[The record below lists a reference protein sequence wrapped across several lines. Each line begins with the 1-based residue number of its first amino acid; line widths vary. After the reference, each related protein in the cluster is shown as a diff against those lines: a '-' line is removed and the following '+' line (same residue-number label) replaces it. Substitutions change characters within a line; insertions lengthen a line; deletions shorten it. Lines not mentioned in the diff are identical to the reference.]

1 MSNARDKTSHKP
13 KVDVEGYSSATVL
26 AFDPGGTTGWC
37 AMSVPARILNYDPN
51 DVDFSVDLG
60 MQSLEWMDYISFSH
74 GQIDCMTMTFEDA
87 EHTVK
92 RHNGLSIG
100 AENRGVHKMISLA
113 KDFDFPPIVLE
124 DFILD
129 FKKADMKRETLSPVR
144 LISMFSYG
152 LDLLNMEGDPMP
164 PIFIQSRSNVKT
176 TATDQRLKNWG
187 LYDRNSGNH
196 ARDAT
201 RHAAYFLRG
210 CRGGS
215 FEAAQKRHDAWPDL
229 FPDPYTLFPHK
240 KPPKERK
247 PQPPGERIHL

>member
-1 MSNARDKTSHKP
+1 MVSDARDETFHKSKAP
-13 KVDVEGYSSATVL
+13 WGRHEQSVATVL

-37 AMSVPARILNYDPN
+37 AMGIPKLALFPTSD
-51 DVDFSVDLG
+51 DE
-60 MQSLEWMDYISFSH
+60 SLEWMDYIQFSH
-74 GQIDCMTMTFEDA
+74 GQIDCMTMTFEEA
-87 EHTVK
+87 EHNVK

-100 AENRGVHKMISLA
+100 AENRGVSKMIDLTVEYN
-113 KDFDFPPIVLE
+113 FPAIVLE

-152 LDLLNMEGDPMP
+152 LQIIIKKDQRP
-164 PIFIQSRSNVKT
+164 PIFIQGRSNVKT
-176 TATDQRLKNWG
+176 TATDERLKNWG

-215 FEAAQKRHDAWPDL
+215 FEAAQKRHDAWPHL
-229 FPDPYTLFPHK
+229 FPDPYTIFPNK
-240 KPPKERK
+240 KRPKERK
-247 PQPPGERIHL
+247 PQPQGERIRL